1 MAGRFSITRR
11 EEQMA
16 EQKDK
21 GKCDFQVNT
30 GVYLH
35 PKEESDDW
43 YYLCFCR
50 GSVSVNGCFHNSFCR
65 DLAEWTPAEFFGII
79 ERAIAE
85 KRAEK
90 MEIYAGKMKA
100 LRQKLENATTDE
112 EIKKLQAE
120 AAKLRA
126 EAQKEGKKEGSGNAD
141 S

>member
-1 MAGRFSITRR
+1 MRR
-11 EEQMA
+11 ATQMA

-50 GSVSVNGCFHNSFCR
+50 GSVSVNGCFRNSFCR

-79 ERAIAE
+79 ERAIEE

-90 MEIYAGKMKA
+90 MDVFDRKMKA
-100 LRQKLENATTDE
+100 IRQRLENATTAE
-112 EIKKLQAE
+112 EIKKLQSE

-126 EAQKEGKKEGSGNAD
+126 EAQKAEQEAKKAARGRKGGEA
-141 S
+141 